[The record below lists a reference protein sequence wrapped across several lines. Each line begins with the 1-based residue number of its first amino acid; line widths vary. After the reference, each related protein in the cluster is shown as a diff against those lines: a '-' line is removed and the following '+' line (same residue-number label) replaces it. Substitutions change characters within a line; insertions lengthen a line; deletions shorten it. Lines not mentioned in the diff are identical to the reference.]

1 MEIYLVGGAVR
12 DELLGRPVTER
23 DWVVVGSTPDE
34 MLARGYRQVGR
45 DFPVFLHP
53 QTNDEYALART
64 ERKTGPGH
72 TGFVVHAGIE
82 VTLEDDLIRRDLT
95 INAMARDA
103 NGALIDPFHGNED
116 LTRRC
121 LRHVSGAFTEDP
133 LRVFRLARFA
143 AQLPGFSV
151 AQETISLVQEMAERN
166 TFDELSAERVWVEL
180 HKALAS
186 AEPNQFLATLKDVH
200 ALVPWFAE
208 LALADRLPIIPVEL
222 DDPVQRYAVL
232 AGLLGRQACTTLG
245 TRLKAPNRYQHLGL
259 LVARW
264 GTLLA
269 GWQRQPGRDVLR
281 ALNAMRAFKP
291 DSLLASVLRVVETV
305 AQVDL
310 AELRQL
316 VVAIDENVKPAT
328 LQAQGHEGAELGQA
342 LEQARLV
349 RVIEYLG

>member
-121 LRHVSGAFTEDP
+121 LRHVSQAFTEDP

-151 AQETISLVQEMAERN
+151 SKETVSLARQMAEQN

-264 GTLLA
+264 GTVLA
-269 GWQRQPGRDVLR
+269 GWRSQPARAVLR
-281 ALNAMRAFKP
+281 ALNAARAFKA
-291 DSLLASVLRVVETV
+291 DSLLAQLLRVVETV
-305 AQVDL
+305 ALVDL
-310 AELRQL
+310 SELQQL
-316 VVAIDENVKPAT
+316 VASIDKQVKAEA
-328 LQAQGHEGAELGQA
+328 LQAQGHEGAELGKA
-342 LEQARLV
+342 LEQARLAK
-349 RVIEYLG
+349 ISEHQG